1 MAAKRAKKVSESKLV
16 NAFGGTT
23 ARSGKV
29 QKGLLKAVYGLS
41 LDDMNKAFLGNKDTV
56 QKIGAMAQEGEDA
69 IFYGQKLEGAIDSII
84 KGTDTKNRVMAKALT
99 LAGSGAQATRQQRLD
114 VAFNGILYQDA
125 VKTQNA
131 AFSAKKKLEAAKL
144 ANTLEYIE
152 ADSFVSRHLETVKAD
167 DRKNNLYQ
175 KVENMQKDEDRLY
188 RREVMGAV
196 LEYNDASRVAPR
208 AQYSL
213 AQDLNNKPVSFLLRP
228 AINTLNWFKD
238 GVSGLFK

>member
-29 QKGLLKAVYGLS
+29 QKGLLKSVYGLS
-41 LDDMNKAFLGNKDTV
+41 LDDLSKAFLGNKETI

-84 KGTDTKNRVMAKALT
+84 EGTNTKNRVMAKALT

-114 VAFNGILYQDA
+114 VAYNGIVYQSA
-125 VKTQNA
+125 TQTQNA
-131 AFSAKKKLEAAKL
+131 AFVAKKKLEAAKL

-152 ADSFVSRHLETVKAD
+152 ADSFVSLHLETVKAE

-175 KVENMQKDEDRLY
+175 KTENMQKDEDKAY

-196 LEYNDASRVAPR
+196 LEYNDAGRVAPR
-208 AQYSL
+208 AQYALSQNL
-213 AQDLNNKPVSFLLRP
+213 TDKPVSFIKKT
-228 AINTLNWFKD
+228 AVDTLSWVRD
-238 GVSGLFK
+238 GVLGLFK